1 MSSIRIFK
9 HHIHTPHIVLGCIE
23 SAICI
28 FAVYFGSFIRFGETV
43 MIEEEDLLPL
53 TVRAVSFSLVLIVS
67 MIALGVYQS
76 HLREGQL
83 GMLLRTAASFLFGSI
98 LLTLIFYIVPGLFVG
113 RGIFAFA
120 MICAFLMIIM
130 VRYLYFNNVDQTRL
144 RRKILILGAGE
155 RANSIA
161 ERLRRKVD
169 TKGFDIFGFIHR
181 DGEID
186 KVSDYPIFSNI
197 GQPLV
202 KFALENQI
210 DEIVVAVNDRRCG
223 LPIDELLDCKIQGIA
238 VIDVVDFFERE
249 IQRIE
254 LDLFQPSS
262 MVFSDG
268 FDRGII
274 RQFSKRTLD
283 LSISVVMFILVS
295 PIFLFTALA
304 IRLEDGRNA
313 PIFYSQE
320 RVGLDGK
327 TFNVHKFR
335 SMITDAEKAGAQWAE
350 KNDTRIT
357 KVGAVLRKYRID
369 ELPQLLNVLL
379 GEMSLVGP
387 RPERPEFVDAL
398 NLKIDYYDKR
408 HQVKPGVTG
417 WAQIN
422 YPYGA
427 SDEDSR
433 QKLQYDLYYA
443 KNNSLF
449 MDLLVIV
456 QTVETVLYDG
466 Q

>member
-9 HHIHTPHIVLGCIE
+9 HHVHTAHIVLGCIE
-23 SAICI
+23 SAIC
-28 FAVYFGSFIRFGETV
+28 FFSVYFGSFIRFGETI

-53 TVRAVSFSLVLIVS
+53 TVRAASFSIVLLVS
-67 MIALGVYQS
+67 MTALGVYQS
-76 HLREGQL
+76 QLREGQL
-83 GMLLRTAASFLFGSI
+83 GMLLRTAASFLFAAI
-98 LLTLIFYIVPGLFVG
+98 LLTLIFYIFPALFVG
-113 RGIFAFA
+113 RGIFAFS
-120 MICAFLMIIM
+120 MICAFVMIVM
-130 VRYLYFNNVDQTRL
+130 VRYVYFKNVDPAL
-144 RRKILILGAGE
+144 LKRKILILGTGK
-155 RANSIA
+155 RANYIA
-161 ERLRRKVD
+161 ERLRRRVD
-169 TKGFDIFGFIHR
+169 TKGFEIFGFVR
-181 DGEID
+181 RQDEID
-186 KVSDYPIFSNI
+186 QVTDYRIIDTDDS
-197 GQPLV
+197 LV
-202 KFALENQI
+202 RYCLKNRI
-210 DEIVVAVNDRRCG
+210 DEIVVAVSDRRKG
-223 LPIDELLDCKIQGIA
+223 LPIDELLDCKIQGIG
-238 VIDVVDFFERE
+238 VIDVADFFERE

-262 MVFSDG
+262 LVFSDG
-268 FDRGII
+268 FDRSLI

-283 LSISVVMFILVS
+283 LSISVIMFMLVL
-295 PIFLFTALA
+295 PALLFTAIA
-304 IRLEDGRNA
+304 IRLEDGWNT
-313 PIFYSQE
+313 PVFYSQE

-350 KNDTRIT
+350 KNDVRIT

-369 ELPQLLNVLL
+369 ELPQLLNVLK

-387 RPERPEFVDAL
+387 RPERPEFVDKL
-398 NLKIDYYDKR
+398 SEKIPYYDKR

-427 SDEDSR
+427 SDEDAR

-449 MDLLVIV
+449 MDLLVII